1 MRLPNE
7 IKDTQ
12 SRELSGSEESHRK
25 KSSEGVCQ
33 EESVGSGGE
42 VGWEGEGVTGSG
54 SDVLEME
61 QRKRK
66 LTAEEAT
73 CLRWKSHEEEADG
86 SGSEDV
92 PEIESNMRAR
102 VSTR

>member
-1 MRLPNE
+1 
-7 IKDTQ
+7 
-12 SRELSGSEESHRK
+12 
-25 KSSEGVCQ
+25 V
-33 EESVGSGGE
+33 GE

-61 QRKRK
+61 RRKRK
-66 LTAEEAT
+66 LTALEAT

-86 SGSEDV
+86 SGSEDI

>member
-1 MRLPNE
+1 M
-7 IKDTQ
+7 
-12 SRELSGSEESHRK
+12 
-25 KSSEGVCQ
+25 
-33 EESVGSGGE
+33 GE

-54 SDVLEME
+54 SDVFEME
-61 QRKRK
+61 RRKRK
-66 LTAEEAT
+66 LTALEAT

>member
-1 MRLPNE
+1 M
-7 IKDTQ
+7 
-12 SRELSGSEESHRK
+12 
-25 KSSEGVCQ
+25 
-33 EESVGSGGE
+33 
-42 VGWEGEGVTGSG
+42 TGSG

-61 QRKRK
+61 RRKRK
-66 LTAEEAT
+66 LTALEAT

-86 SGSEDV
+86 SGSEDI